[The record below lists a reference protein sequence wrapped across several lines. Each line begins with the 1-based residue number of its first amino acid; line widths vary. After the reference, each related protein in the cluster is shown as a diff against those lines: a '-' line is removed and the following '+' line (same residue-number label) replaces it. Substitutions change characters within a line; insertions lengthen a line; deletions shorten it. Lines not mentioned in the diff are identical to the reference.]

1 MANECIVLYDDG
13 DNVPMLA
20 TAALTGKKCVTVS
33 AAQDSTF
40 NVFQAAL
47 PSAGGK
53 VAGVCAYDVASGAVV
68 NVVRRGTSRL
78 IPITCSA
85 AIAVGADL
93 MVDATGAVLT
103 WTTGNAAIGK
113 AWSATTASGQ
123 DVIAELY

>member
-20 TAALTGKKCVTVS
+20 TAALTGKKCVAVS
-33 AAQDSTF
+33 GAQDSTF
-40 NVFQAAL
+40 NVFQAGL

-53 VAGVCAYDVASGAVV
+53 IAGVAAYDVASGAVV

-85 AIAVGADL
+85 AITVGADL

-103 WTTGNAAIGK
+103 QTSTNVVVGK
-113 AWSATTASGQ
+113 AWSTTTASGQ